1 MFYWKNAIVL
11 VGIVVL
17 LYPAAMALARSNWER
32 MMTQKMM
39 VSAGLIACL
48 TVSAVPILVTPIL
61 FAIMMLLCIDQRAP
75 ASAPFLMFVVWT
87 PMAAG
92 LLELAGLYLMPL
104 TPTLVFGATLAVAFA
119 LYPRI
124 KLRPG
129 VVATDIYLAIFLVV
143 FWICVSLRDGI
154 TIAMRNFFIYAVPYG
169 LAYWGVSRTRIE
181 RPELALRWLVIG
193 SAMAGAVCL
202 FETLRSWPLYSGLY
216 AIKRA
221 GNIIQYNDMMLLRA
235 GVMRSSGPFVH
246 PLVGSVV
253 FGMAGVA
260 AAGLVALRGMRWPIL
275 LLGAAI
281 VIGMLVTVSRSGL
294 VALVVGVIA
303 LMALRGRPLTALS
316 AMILGL
322 GGFFLLQFISGSD
335 GSSTAAYR
343 LYILGGIPATLGSK
357 LILGYREAIGLGLL
371 DAFMQGQGLVDLV
384 NIYLAIAVVGG
395 LVSLLP
401 YIAFLLSSFTQYR
414 ALRRTGPAREQLIA
428 GQTLV
433 AMQISYM
440 VAAMFVGAWSTP
452 MLLSI
457 LCAALL
463 VALRVE
469 AEQAPKRAAIAAQKA
484 ARDQDPYLLPAIR

>member
-1 MFYWKNAIVL
+1 MFYWKSAIVL

-17 LYPAAMALARSNWER
+17 LYPVAMAMARSNWER
-32 MMTQKMM
+32 MQTQKLMLAAAAI
-39 VSAGLIACL
+39 SCL

-61 FAIMMLLCIDQRAP
+61 FAIMLLLCIDHRAP
-75 ASAPFLMFVVWT
+75 ASAPFLMFIVWT
-87 PMAAG
+87 PMASG
-92 LLELAGLYLMPL
+92 LLELVGLYLMPL
-104 TPTLVFGATLAVAFA
+104 TPPLVFGATMVVAFA
-119 LYPRI
+119 LNPRV

-129 VVATDIYLAIFLVV
+129 VHRTDVYLAMFLTA

-154 TIAMRNFFIYAVPYG
+154 TIAMRNAFIYAVPYG

-193 SAMAGAVCL
+193 AAMAGVVCL
-202 FETLRSWPLYSGLY
+202 FETIRSWPLYSGLY

-221 GNIIQYNDMMLLRA
+221 NNLVQYNDMMLLRA
-235 GVMRSSGPFVH
+235 GVLRSSGPFVH

-260 AAGLVALRGMRWPIL
+260 AAGLAALRGLRWPIV

-294 VALVVGVIA
+294 VALVVGLIA
-303 LMALRGRPLTALS
+303 LLALRGRPLTALGF
-316 AMILGL
+316 LGL
-322 GGFFLLQFISGSD
+322 GLAGFFLLQFISGSD

-343 LYILGGIPATLGSK
+343 FTMLSGIPATLGSR

-384 NIYLAIAVVGG
+384 NVYLAIAVVGG

-401 YIAFLLSSFTQYR
+401 YVVFLFSSFGQYR
-414 ALRRTGPAREQLIA
+414 ALRRAKPTHEQLVV
-428 GQTLV
+428 GQTCV
-433 AMQISYM
+433 AMQIGYM
-440 VAAMFVGAWSTP
+440 VAAAFLGAWSTP
-452 MLLSI
+452 MLLSM

-463 VALRVE
+463 VALRTE
-469 AEQAPKRAAIAAQKA
+469 AEQAPKRAAAA
-484 ARDQDPYLLPAIR
+484 ARQATRQQDPFLLPALQ